1 MRNVRVAIIACLVVL
16 GVYGEPQG
24 IASSQAS
31 KSGQGVMT
39 MNAQREG
46 KRNLPDQITS
56 WIGVAKS
63 IGLIAIIVFA
73 FKWYRKRQEKR
84 YKLSLR
90 IRNKYYPPIQT
101 TMYLRTEANKVVQDD
116 ISPLRGVNSLLNH
129 FNNQILDVLNA
140 GDVSDVDLKDVR
152 QLFSDEAGDLI
163 RELQHYFGE
172 LDRIGKDPY
181 AWQCVCSSRV
191 VELSDTILGKWQK
204 LIEIIAHKCWRRVKS
219 LERDFDEWAEGL

>member
-1 MRNVRVAIIACLVVL
+1 VFV
-16 GVYGEPQG
+16 VYGEPQG
-24 IASSQAS
+24 ITSAQTSNHVT
-31 KSGQGVMT
+31 GVMT
-39 MNAQREG
+39 MNAQGERDLLDHVE
-46 KRNLPDQITS
+46 R
-56 WIGVAKS
+56 WIGIVKS
-63 IGLIAIIVFA
+63 LGLIALIAFV
-73 FKWYRKRQEKR
+73 FKWYRNRQKKR
-84 YKLSLR
+84 YKLSIR

-101 TMYLRTEANKVVQDD
+101 TMCLRTEANKVTQDD
-116 ISPLRGVNSLLNH
+116 MAPLRSANSLLNH
-129 FNNQILDVLNA
+129 FNNQILDVLNT

-219 LERDFDEWAEGL
+219 LEREFDGWAEGL